1 LTGREPAVGECL
13 SSLAGFER
21 TNKRGKARRAI
32 RMFGKT
38 TLYLKDFDWF
48 IFLLALSI
56 AIVGVVEIHSATQYD
71 RAENFYL
78 KQIYRIL
85 IGVVLMVLVMSI
97 DYHSLAEN
105 VPYFYAASILSLL
118 GVLLFG
124 KRVSGSKSWI
134 SLGGF
139 FELQPS
145 ELVKVVVVVAL
156 ARLLCEIRTEYLAGA
171 DILKASGIV
180 GLPVLLVMLQPDLGS
195 AMTFF
200 PILLVGLLLGG
211 LRPRWIAGAAILS
224 ILVVG
229 AGWYNLKGYQK
240 ERIYTFLEPER
251 DPLGHGYHSI
261 QSKIAVGS
269 GGFWGKGIGKG
280 SQTRLGFLPE
290 RHTDFIFS
298 VVGEELGFFGAV
310 SVLVFYFLIIQR
322 AIQIAQTA
330 RDKLGIYITLGAV
343 GVLLFHIVENIGM
356 VVGLMPITGIPLP
369 LLSYGGSSV
378 LATFMLLGL
387 IINVRMRRYVN

>member
-1 LTGREPAVGECL
+1 MLWLIRLTLG
-13 SSLAGFER
+13 
-21 TNKRGKARRAI
+21 AI
-32 RMFGKT
+32 ETQTMFAKT
-38 TLYLKDFDWF
+38 ALYLKDFDWF
-48 IFLLALSI
+48 IFLLMFAI
-56 AIVGVVEIHSATQYD
+56 AAVGVVEIHSATQYD
-71 RAENFYL
+71 HAGNFYV

-85 IGVVLMVLVMSI
+85 IGLVLMVLVMSI

-105 VPYFYAASILSLL
+105 VPYFYVASVLSLL
-118 GVLLFG
+118 VVLLFG

-134 SLGGF
+134 SIGGV

-156 ARLLCEIRTEYLAGA
+156 ARFLCEIRTEYLTGT

-195 AMTFF
+195 AMTFV
-200 PILLVGLLLGG
+200 PILLIGLFLGG
-211 LRPRWIAGAAILS
+211 LRRKWIVGAAILS
-224 ILVVG
+224 VLAVG
-229 AGWYNLKGYQK
+229 VGWYNLKGYQR

-269 GGFWGKGIGKG
+269 GGFWGKGIGNG

-298 VVGEELGFFGAV
+298 VVGEELGFVGAV
-310 SVLVFYFLIIQR
+310 TVLVLYFLIIGR
-322 AIQIAQTA
+322 AIHIAQTA
-330 RDKLGIYITLGAV
+330 RDKLGIYLTLGAV
-343 GVLLFHIVENIGM
+343 GVFMFHVLENIGM

-387 IINVRMRRYVN
+387 IVNVRMRRYVN

>member
-1 LTGREPAVGECL
+1 
-13 SSLAGFER
+13 
-21 TNKRGKARRAI
+21 
-32 RMFGKT
+32 MFGKT
-38 TLYLKDFDWF
+38 ALYLKDFDWF
-48 IFLLALSI
+48 IFLLAL
-56 AIVGVVEIHSATQYD
+56 AVAVVGVMEIHSATQYD
-71 RAENFYL
+71 HAESFYV
-78 KQIYRIL
+78 KQIYRIV
-85 IGVVLMVLVMSI
+85 IGLLLMALTMSI

-105 VPYFYAASILSLL
+105 IPYLYSGAILSLIA
-118 GVLLFG
+118 VLLFG

-156 ARLLCEIRTEYLAGA
+156 ARFLCEIRTDYLSAT
-171 DILKASGIV
+171 DIVKASGIG

-195 AMTFF
+195 AMTFM
-200 PILLVGLLLGG
+200 PILLVGLFLGG
-211 LRPRWIAGAAILS
+211 LRPKWIVGAAIL
-224 ILVVG
+224 VVLAAG
-229 AGWYNLKGYQK
+229 VGWYNLKTYQR

-269 GGFWGKGIGKG
+269 GGFWGKGVSKG

-298 VVGEELGFFGAV
+298 VVGEELGFIGAV
-310 SVLVFYFLIIQR
+310 GILVLYFLIIGR
-322 AIQIAQTA
+322 AIHIAQTA
-330 RDKLGIYITLGAV
+330 RDKLGIYVTLGAV
-343 GVLLFHIVENIGM
+343 AVLLFHILENIGM

-378 LATFMLLGL
+378 MATFMLLGL

>member
-1 LTGREPAVGECL
+1 
-13 SSLAGFER
+13 
-21 TNKRGKARRAI
+21 
-32 RMFGKT
+32 MFGKT
-38 TLYLKDFDWF
+38 ALYLKDFDWF
-48 IFLLALSI
+48 IFLLALAI
-56 AIVGVVEIHSATQYD
+56 AVVGVIEIHSATQYD
-71 RAENFYL
+71 RAQNFHL

-85 IGVVLMVLVMSI
+85 IGLLLMALVMSI

-105 VPYFYAASILSLL
+105 VPYLYAGSILSLVA
-118 GVLLFG
+118 VLLFG

-145 ELVKVVVVVAL
+145 ELVKVVVVLAL
-156 ARLLCEIRTEYLAGA
+156 ARFLCEIRTEYLSGS
-171 DILKASGIV
+171 DIVKACGIV
-180 GLPVLLVMLQPDLGS
+180 GLPVMLVMLQPDLGS
-195 AMTFF
+195 AITFT
-200 PILLVGLLLGG
+200 PILFIGLLLAG
-211 LRPRWIAGAAILS
+211 LRSKWIIGAAILS
-224 ILVVG
+224 VLVIG

-298 VVGEELGFFGAV
+298 VVGEELGFIGAV
-310 SVLVFYFLIIQR
+310 GVLIVYFLIIGR

-330 RDKLGIYITLGAV
+330 RDKLGIYITMGAL
-343 GVLLFHIVENIGM
+343 GVLMFHILENIGM

-378 LATFMLLGL
+378 MATFMLLGL

>member
-1 LTGREPAVGECL
+1 
-13 SSLAGFER
+13 
-21 TNKRGKARRAI
+21 
-32 RMFGKT
+32 MFGKT
-38 TLYLKDFDWF
+38 ALYVKDFDWV
-48 IFLLALSI
+48 IFLLALAI
-56 AIVGVVEIHSATQYD
+56 AVAGVVEIHSATQYD

-78 KQIYRIL
+78 KQIYRML
-85 IGVVLMVLVMSI
+85 IGLFLMVLVMSI

-105 VPYFYAASILSLL
+105 VPYLYTGAILSLL
-118 GVLLFG
+118 AVLLFG
-124 KRVSGSKSWI
+124 KTVSGSRSWI

-145 ELVKVVVVVAL
+145 ELVKVVVIIAL
-156 ARLLCEIRTEYLAGA
+156 ARFLCEIRTEYLTAP
-171 DILKASGIV
+171 DILKASCIV
-180 GLPVLLVMLQPDLGS
+180 GVPVLLVMLQPDLGS
-195 AMTFF
+195 AMTFV
-200 PILLVGLLLGG
+200 PILIVGLFLGG
-211 LRPRWIAGAAILS
+211 LRPKWIIGAAILAV
-224 ILVVG
+224 LAGG
-229 AGWYNLKGYQK
+229 AGWYNLKAYQR

-298 VVGEELGFFGAV
+298 VVGEELGFVG
-310 SVLVFYFLIIQR
+310 SVTILVLYFVILGR
-322 AIQIAQTA
+322 SIQIAQTA
-330 RDKLGIYITLGAV
+330 RDKLGIYVTLGAV
-343 GVLLFHIVENIGM
+343 SVLLFHILENVGM

-378 LATFMLLGL
+378 MATFMLVGL

>member
-1 LTGREPAVGECL
+1 
-13 SSLAGFER
+13 
-21 TNKRGKARRAI
+21 
-32 RMFGKT
+32 MFGKT
-38 TLYLKDFDWF
+38 ALYLKDFDWF
-48 IFLLALSI
+48 IFLLALTI
-56 AIVGVVEIHSATQYD
+56 AVVGVVEIHSATQYD

-85 IGVVLMVLVMSI
+85 IGLFLMALAMSI

-105 VPYFYAASILSLL
+105 VPYLYTGAVLSLIM
-118 GVLLFG
+118 VLLFG
-124 KRVSGSKSWI
+124 KKVSGSKSWI

-145 ELVKVVVVVAL
+145 ELVKVVVVIAL
-156 ARLLCEIRTEYLAGA
+156 ARFLCEIRTEYLTAS

-180 GLPVLLVMLQPDLGS
+180 GVPVLLVMLQPDLGS
-195 AMTFF
+195 AMSFV
-200 PILLVGLLLGG
+200 PILLVGLFLGG
-211 LRPRWIAGAAILS
+211 LRPKWIISAAILAV
-224 ILVVG
+224 LAAG
-229 AGWYNLKGYQK
+229 AGWYNLKGYQR

-298 VVGEELGFFGAV
+298 VVGEELGFIGAV
-310 SVLVFYFLIIQR
+310 TILVLYFLILGRSIH
-322 AIQIAQTA
+322 IAQTA
-330 RDKLGIYITLGAV
+330 RDKLGIYVTLGAV
-343 GVLLFHIVENIGM
+343 ALLLFHILENVGM

-378 LATFMLLGL
+378 LATFMMLGL